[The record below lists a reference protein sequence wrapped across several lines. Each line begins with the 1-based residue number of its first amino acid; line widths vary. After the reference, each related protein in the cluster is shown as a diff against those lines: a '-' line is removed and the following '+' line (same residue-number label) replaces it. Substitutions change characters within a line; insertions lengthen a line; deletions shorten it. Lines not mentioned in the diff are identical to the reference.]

1 MRMTVVTEQVM
12 LHNTYVC
19 VCEREKVVVVVVVV
33 VVVKRMVLPF
43 YASILPM
50 LDVLHCP
57 TLSFQHEMGLTA
69 ST

>member
-1 MRMTVVTEQVM
+1 MTVVTEQVM

-33 VVVKRMVLPF
+33 VKRMVLPF
-43 YASILPM
+43 YVSILPM

-57 TLSFQHEMGLTA
+57 TLSSQHEMGLTA